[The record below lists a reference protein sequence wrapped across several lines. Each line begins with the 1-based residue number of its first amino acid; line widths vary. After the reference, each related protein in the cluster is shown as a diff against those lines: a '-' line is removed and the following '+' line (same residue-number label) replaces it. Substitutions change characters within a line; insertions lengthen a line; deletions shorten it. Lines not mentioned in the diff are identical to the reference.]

1 MLRADPYRLEMQ
13 AYQRQQVKNVC
24 PSIMDIPT
32 DRGLSL
38 NPAKMRKEQVK
49 STLFLVKVAAG
60 RVFHRKQISGR
71 IDACF
76 AEGLSSPQYREAM
89 QHCKDLGILA
99 PEVQELPAAI
109 ADRVFAL
116 GTIL

>member
-1 MLRADPYRLEMQ
+1 
-13 AYQRQQVKNVC
+13 
-24 PSIMDIPT
+24 MDIPT
-32 DRGLSL
+32 DRGLTL
-38 NPAKMRKEQVK
+38 NPAKMKKEQVK
-49 STLFLVKVAAG
+49 STLFLAKVAAG
-60 RVFHRKQISGR
+60 RTFRRKKTTGR

-76 AEGLSSPQYREAM
+76 AEGLSSPQYREAL